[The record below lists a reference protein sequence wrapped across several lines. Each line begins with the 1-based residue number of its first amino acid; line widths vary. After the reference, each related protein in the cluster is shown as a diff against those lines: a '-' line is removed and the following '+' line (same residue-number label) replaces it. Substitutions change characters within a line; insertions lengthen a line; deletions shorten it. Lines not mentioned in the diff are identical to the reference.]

1 MDLHK
6 RLVVVDLIIGW
17 VDMSKS
23 WFMTTM
29 RSFEATYGVPLIA
42 RLC

>member
-1 MDLHK
+1 MDLDQI
-6 RLVVVDLIIGW
+6 LVVVDLIIGW

-23 WFMTTM
+23 CFMTTM
-29 RSFEATYGVPLIA
+29 RSFEATYGVPLIV